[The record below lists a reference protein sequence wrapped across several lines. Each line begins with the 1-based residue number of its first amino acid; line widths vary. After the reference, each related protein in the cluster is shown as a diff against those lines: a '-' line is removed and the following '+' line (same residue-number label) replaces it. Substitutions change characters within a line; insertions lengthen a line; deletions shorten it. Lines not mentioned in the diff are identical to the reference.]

1 MQATASEIRPSVTQR
16 CSSSQ
21 RGKSDLITTF
31 SRRKIGL
38 LPPQRIRCQL
48 WAHLIQVWT
57 PSVHSSASTFVT
69 LVASGSGRQGPMNKE
84 SHQRRAWGTVRWP
97 AHQLHRGRL
106 VSGTAATRVHTV
118 CLLLMF
124 PVSGAKS
131 SKPFHRSVAFGFLVR
146 SRQFSPAQCGMR
158 GWRELETGTRCRKRG
173 ALRRCIA
180 SEVDR
185 ERGCQACPQT
195 PPSRLT
201 IKVCPPYRL
210 IILVYRRCLSS
221 ASISQLICTRE
232 KTARQNQRSW
242 PEHVLCWPASCS
254 FLR

>member
-1 MQATASEIRPSVTQR
+1 MPTMGAP
-16 CSSSQ
+16 
-21 RGKSDLITTF
+21 IT
-31 SRRKIGL
+31 SMDAISAL
-38 LPPQRIRCQL
+38 LCK
-48 WAHLIQVWT
+48 H
-57 PSVHSSASTFVT
+57 TFVT
-69 LVASGSGRQGPMNKE
+69 LVASESGRQGPMNKE

-124 PVSGAKS
+124 PVSGTKS

-158 GWRELETGTRCRKRG
+158 GWREFRNRNPLPEE
-173 ALRRCIA
+173 RCIA
-180 SEVDR
+180 SVHRVRGRPRARLPGLPPDAPFQVDYQ
-185 ERGCQACPQT
+185 GCA
-195 PPSRLT
+195 
-201 IKVCPPYRL
+201 PYRL
-210 IILVYRRCLSS
+210 IILVYRRCLSLT
-221 ASISQLICTRE
+221 SISQLICTRE
-232 KTARQNQRSW
+232 KTARQNQHSW